1 MKRRK
6 TENLEHVS
14 RRSHFNHNVLNKDLD
29 FQNNCVLCNDTR
41 TCATTCRRLN
51 SQDALFVNYCEL
63 EDCFRERMDKSND
76 CSNDLQSESNCGVD
90 DVTHQ
95 SQSSMVTSSRE
106 QHLDKL
112 TFLLKQCELAAENSL
127 QYVDMTQFRVQVLQ
141 SQRSVDVRGN
151 TINFRLLPALRQQA
165 DTNEVAPST
174 CAFELSQG
182 LKFPEEGKCN
192 DEF

>member
-1 MKRRK
+1 M
-6 TENLEHVS
+6 
-14 RRSHFNHNVLNKDLD
+14 D
-29 FQNNCVLCNDTR
+29 FQNNCDLCNDTR
-41 TCATTCRRLN
+41 TCATKCRRLN
-51 SQDALFVNYCEL
+51 SEDALFVNCWQSEDRSNCEK
-63 EDCFRERMDKSND
+63 MDNSND
-76 CSNDLQSESNCGVD
+76 GSNDNQSESNC

-95 SQSSMVTSSRE
+95 SQSSMMTSSRE